1 MISLAKHKSFA
12 RIEDLLMLKLVNI
25 EERNMLIM
33 QVIKEISNVVDE
45 HKQKRGCSNVALW
58 LGVVCFTL

>member
-45 HKQKRGCSNVALW
+45 HK
-58 LGVVCFTL
+58 